1 MLSTLKDRALGAA
14 NQRGRHMTSGTLLT
28 RSDTQIEKDVL
39 DELDWDSRV
48 GPNDVGVTVKDGIVT
63 LSGHVDSYA
72 KRWASQEA
80 ALRVLGVKAV
90 ANELEVSLY
99 SAAERT
105 DSELAHAAIDA
116 LTWDAEIPTHS
127 IQVSVSKGWVTL
139 SGQVDVYFQ
148 RSAAERAMRHLAGVR
163 GVSNELTVRQTGPAP
178 EDVKQRI
185 ERALVRN
192 AETDAERIIV
202 EVHGR
207 QAILKGRV
215 RSHAEKRA
223 AEASARSAPGIY
235 DVDNRLLIES

>member
-1 MLSTLKDRALGAA
+1 
-14 NQRGRHMTSGTLLT
+14 MTTDTLLT

-39 DELDWDSRV
+39 DELDWDTRI
-48 GPNDVGVTVKDGIVT
+48 GPSEIGVTVKDGIVT

-72 KRWASQEA
+72 RRWAAQEA

-90 ANELEVSLY
+90 ANELEVSLF

-105 DSELAHAAIDA
+105 DTELAHAAIDA
-116 LTWDAEIPTHS
+116 LTWDAEIPTHN

-139 SGQVDVYFQ
+139 TGQVDVYFQ
-148 RSAAERAMRHLAGVR
+148 RSAAERALRHLAGVR
-163 GVSNELTVRQTGPAP
+163 GVSNELVVRQTGPAP
-178 EDVKQRI
+178 GDVKQRI

-192 AETDAERIIV
+192 AETDAARITV
-202 EVHGR
+202 EVRGHE
-207 QAILKGRV
+207 ALLKGTV

-235 DVDNRLLIES
+235 EVDNRLLIES

>member
-1 MLSTLKDRALGAA
+1 
-14 NQRGRHMTSGTLLT
+14 MTTDTLLT

-39 DELDWDSRV
+39 DELDWDTRI
-48 GPNDVGVTVKDGIVT
+48 GPSEIGVTVKDGIVT

-72 KRWASQEA
+72 RRWAAQEA

-90 ANELEVSLY
+90 ANELEVSLF

-105 DSELAHAAIDA
+105 DTELAHAAVDA
-116 LTWDAEIPTHS
+116 LTWDAEIPTHN

-139 SGQVDVYFQ
+139 TGQVDVYFQ
-148 RSAAERAMRHLAGVR
+148 RSAAERALRHLAGVR
-163 GVSNELTVRQTGPAP
+163 GVSNELVVRQTGPAP
-178 EDVKQRI
+178 GDVKQRI

-192 AETDAERIIV
+192 AETDAARITV
-202 EVHGR
+202 EVRGHE
-207 QAILKGRV
+207 ALLKGTV

-235 DVDNRLLIES
+235 EVDNRLLIES